1 MILNNYVSIITGGAT
16 GIGKATVETF
26 AKEGAKVIFCDIN
39 KKQGLL
45 NQKKF
50 NSMGLDTFF
59 IQADVSNETDVKKMI
74 NFVVKKFN
82 KIDTLFNNAGIEQP
96 VTPSHK
102 VNVKIFDKI
111 ISINLKGVFLCS
123 KHALPIMMKKKS
135 GAIVNNS
142 SISAFANVGGNIGY
156 ASSKGGV
163 MSLTR
168 VLAVEYAK
176 YNIRVNAVCP
186 GVIDTPMNERNLK
199 RAVNKSQLKKKW
211 KTVTPLGRVASP
223 YELAQTVLF
232 LSSNMSSFVT
242 GVGLLVDGGRAAN

>member
-74 NFVVKKFN
+74 SFVVKKFN
-82 KIDTLFNNAGIEQP
+82 RIDTLFNNAGIEQP

-102 VNVKIFDKI
+102 VDIKVFDKI

-123 KHALPIMMKKKS
+123 KHVLPIMMKKKK
-135 GAIVNNS
+135 GVIVNNS
-142 SISAFANVGGNIGY
+142 SISAFANVGGNVGY

-168 VLAVEYAK
+168 VLAIEYAK

-199 RAVNKSQLKKKW
+199 RAVNKSRLKKKW
-211 KTVTPLGRVASP
+211 KAVTPLGRVASP
-223 YELAQTVLF
+223 YELAQTVLY

>member
-26 AKEGAKVIFCDIN
+26 AKEGAKVIFCDTN

-102 VNVKIFDKI
+102 VDVKIFDKI

-123 KHALPIMMKKKS
+123 KHALPIMMEKKS

>member
-1 MILNNYVSIITGGAT
+1 MILNNKVSIITGGAT

-59 IQADVSNETDVKKMI
+59 IQADVSNEADVKKMI

-102 VNVKIFDKI
+102 VDVKIFDKI

-211 KTVTPLGRVASP
+211 KTVTPLGRIASP

-242 GVGLLVDGGRAAN
+242 GVGLLVDGGRADN

>member
-1 MILNNYVSIITGGAT
+1 MILNNKVSIITGGAT

-59 IQADVSNETDVKKMI
+59 IQADVSNEADVKKMI

-102 VNVKIFDKI
+102 VDVKIFDKI

-142 SISAFANVGGNIGY
+142 SISAFENVGGNIGY

-211 KTVTPLGRVASP
+211 KTVTPLGRIASP

>member
-1 MILNNYVSIITGGAT
+1 MILNNKVSIITGGAT

-59 IQADVSNETDVKKMI
+59 IQADVSNEADVKKMI

-102 VNVKIFDKI
+102 VDVKIFDKI

-211 KTVTPLGRVASP
+211 KTVTPLGRIASP

-232 LSSNMSSFVT
+232 LSSKMSSFVK
-242 GVGLLVDGGRAAN
+242 GVGLLVDGVRAAY

>member
-1 MILNNYVSIITGGAT
+1 MILNNKVSIITGGAT

-102 VNVKIFDKI
+102 VDVKIFDKI

-211 KTVTPLGRVASP
+211 KTVTPLGRIASP

>member
-1 MILNNYVSIITGGAT
+1 MILNNKISIITGGAT

-26 AKEGAKVIFCDIN
+26 AKEGAKVIFCDTN

-50 NSMGLDTFF
+50 NTMGLDTFF

-102 VNVKIFDKI
+102 VDVKIFDKI

-123 KHALPIMMKKKS
+123 KHALPIMMEKKS

>member
-59 IQADVSNETDVKKMI
+59 IQADVSNEADVKKMI

-102 VNVKIFDKI
+102 VDVKIFDKI

>member
-1 MILNNYVSIITGGAT
+1 MILNNKVSIITGGAT

-59 IQADVSNETDVKKMI
+59 IQADVSNEADVKKMI

-102 VNVKIFDKI
+102 VDVKIFDKI

-142 SISAFANVGGNIGY
+142 SISDFANVGGNIGY

-168 VLAVEYAK
+168 VLAVEYSK

-211 KTVTPLGRVASP
+211 KTVTPLGRIASP

>member
-1 MILNNYVSIITGGAT
+1 MILNNKISIITGGAT

-26 AKEGAKVIFCDIN
+26 AKEGAKVIFCDTN

-102 VNVKIFDKI
+102 VDVKIFDKI

>member
-1 MILNNYVSIITGGAT
+1 MILNNKVSIITGGAT

-59 IQADVSNETDVKKMI
+59 IQADVSNEADVKKMI

-102 VNVKIFDKI
+102 VDVKIFDKI

-199 RAVNKSQLKKKW
+199 RAVNKS
-211 KTVTPLGRVASP
+211 KTFTPLGRIASP

>member
-1 MILNNYVSIITGGAT
+1 MILNNKVSIITGGAT

-26 AKEGAKVIFCDIN
+26 AKEGAKVIFCDTN
-39 KKQGLL
+39 KKQGFL

-59 IQADVSNETDVKKMI
+59 IQADVSNEADVKKMI

-102 VNVKIFDKI
+102 VDVKIFDKI

-211 KTVTPLGRVASP
+211 KTVTPLGRIASP

>member
-1 MILNNYVSIITGGAT
+1 MILNNKVSIITGGAT

-59 IQADVSNETDVKKMI
+59 IQADVSNEADVKKMI
-74 NFVVKKFN
+74 NYVVKKFN

-102 VNVKIFDKI
+102 VDVKIFDKI

-211 KTVTPLGRVASP
+211 KTVTPLGRIASP

>member
-1 MILNNYVSIITGGAT
+1 MILNNKVSIITGGAT

-59 IQADVSNETDVKKMI
+59 IQADVSSEADVKKMI

-102 VNVKIFDKI
+102 VDVKIFDKI

-123 KHALPIMMKKKS
+123 KHALPIMMEKKS

-232 LSSNMSSFVT
+232 LRIYTQKTFEPI
-242 GVGLLVDGGRAAN
+242 LR

>member
-1 MILNNYVSIITGGAT
+1 MILKNKISIITGGAT

-39 KKQGLL
+39 KKQGLI

-102 VNVKIFDKI
+102 VDVKIFDKI

-123 KHALPIMMKKKS
+123 KHALPIMMEKKS

>member
-1 MILNNYVSIITGGAT
+1 MILNNKVSIITGGAT

-59 IQADVSNETDVKKMI
+59 IQADVSNEADVKKMI

-102 VNVKIFDKI
+102 VDVKIFDKI

-211 KTVTPLGRVASP
+211 KTVTPLGRIASP

-232 LSSNMSSFVT
+232 LSSNAVF
-242 GVGLLVDGGRAAN
+242 

>member
-1 MILNNYVSIITGGAT
+1 MILNNKVSIITGGAT

-102 VNVKIFDKI
+102 VDVKIFDKI

-123 KHALPIMMKKKS
+123 KHALPIMMEKKS
-135 GAIVNNS
+135 GAFVNNS

-211 KTVTPLGRVASP
+211 KTVTPLGRIASP

>member
-1 MILNNYVSIITGGAT
+1 MILNNKISIITGGAT

-26 AKEGAKVIFCDIN
+26 AKEGAKVIFCDTN

-59 IQADVSNETDVKKMI
+59 IQADVSNEADVKKMI

-102 VNVKIFDKI
+102 VDVKIFDKI

>member
-1 MILNNYVSIITGGAT
+1 MILNNKISIITGGAT

-26 AKEGAKVIFCDIN
+26 AKEGAKVIFCDTN

-102 VNVKIFDKI
+102 VDVKIFDKK

-123 KHALPIMMKKKS
+123 KHALPIMMEKKS

>member
-1 MILNNYVSIITGGAT
+1 MILNNKVSIITGGAT

-59 IQADVSNETDVKKMI
+59 IQADVSNEADVKKMI

-102 VNVKIFDKI
+102 VDTKIFDKI

-123 KHALPIMMKKKS
+123 KHVLPIMMKKKS

-211 KTVTPLGRVASP
+211 KTVTPLGRIASP

>member
-1 MILNNYVSIITGGAT
+1 MILNNKVSIITGGAT

-102 VNVKIFDKI
+102 VDVKIFDKI

>member
-1 MILNNYVSIITGGAT
+1 MILNNKVSIITGGAT

-39 KKQGLL
+39 KTQGLL

-59 IQADVSNETDVKKMI
+59 IQADVSNEADVKKMI

-102 VNVKIFDKI
+102 VDVKIFDKI

>member
-1 MILNNYVSIITGGAT
+1 MILNNKISIITGGAT

-59 IQADVSNETDVKKMI
+59 IQADVSNEADVKKMI

-102 VNVKIFDKI
+102 VDVKIFDKI

-123 KHALPIMMKKKS
+123 KHALPIMMEKKS